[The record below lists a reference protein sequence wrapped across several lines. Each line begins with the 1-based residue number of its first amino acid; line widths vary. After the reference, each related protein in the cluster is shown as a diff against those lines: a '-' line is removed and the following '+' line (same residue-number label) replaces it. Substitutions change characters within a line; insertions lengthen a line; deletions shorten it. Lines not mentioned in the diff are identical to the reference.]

1 MKIPRAFKIEL
12 AVMVD
17 ENDAQQ
23 AFLGMPSC
31 LLSILAWFC
40 LLLRCTC
47 LDATLPTTKLSH
59 SHVIRCVSTM
69 PIQYATSLR
78 KMVILCDADAI
89 KPLEAAA
96 ASGAGKIAPQT
107 PSPRKRFTR
116 KNHRPRSTYQM
127 FSSSLDQGQPHV
139 MIGTV

>member
-1 MKIPRAFKIEL
+1 MYRRSPEVDHFKSLQVVEVKIPRAFKIEL

-40 LLLRCTC
+40 LLLRCTS

-59 SHVIRCVSTM
+59 SHVI
-69 PIQYATSLR
+69 
-78 KMVILCDADAI
+78 
-89 KPLEAAA
+89 
-96 ASGAGKIAPQT
+96 
-107 PSPRKRFTR
+107 
-116 KNHRPRSTYQM
+116 
-127 FSSSLDQGQPHV
+127 
-139 MIGTV
+139 